1 MEYLRDAP
9 SFMPKIDFSAYEGGR
24 EQAYIKHTLLEEYL
38 PEWGYKVGSQ
48 WDSLVYVDGFAGPW
62 DVQTPSF
69 ADSSFGI
76 ASAALNHV
84 ASGFTERGKQ
94 LNVRC
99 VLVEQ
104 NQEAF
109 KKLKAYADS
118 VNRPGFRV
126 DALSGQFVSQ
136 LPAIQKI
143 IHEAGSSAF
152 RFVFLDPKGWADIPM
167 SEIRPLLNVRGSE
180 VVVNLMTRFMIR
192 FLEQP
197 DRAESFK
204 GLFGRDE
211 VLPILDAT
219 PAAEKHD
226 ALVREYGK
234 SLHQLC
240 NFKYVSS
247 AIILEPKRDDIRYFL
262 VYGTNHHRGVEVF
275 KAAETKAARLQDHI
289 RHESAVKKS
298 GGQDNMMGALFGGEV
313 PKSDYAYTHWQ
324 RYCGKAKRKV
334 IDRILAAPAQGV
346 SFAELFCDAM
356 AFPLVT
362 PTDLHGWLAQWHGAI
377 ELRLDGE
384 KRKKASPDHDDWV
397 VLKDGG
403 LLRACVRG

>member
-1 MEYLRDAP
+1 MRCLSEALWC
-9 SFMPKIDFSAYEGGR
+9 MPKIDFAAYEGGR

-69 ADSSFGI
+69 DDSSFGI
-76 ASAALNHV
+76 ASKALNNV
-84 ASGFTERGKQ
+84 ASGLTEHGRQ

-104 NQEAF
+104 SPEAF

-240 NFKYVSS
+240 GFKYVSS

-275 KAAETKAARLQDHI
+275 KAAETKAARLQDQI
-289 RHESAVKKS
+289 RHESAVQKS
-298 GGQDNMMGALFGGEV
+298 GGQNDMMGALFGGEV
-313 PKSDYAYTHWQ
+313 PKSDYGFTLWQ
-324 RYCGKAKRKV
+324 RYCEKAKRKL

-362 PTDLHGWLAQWHGAI
+362 PTDLHGWITRWQGAI
-377 ELRLDGE
+377 ELNLDGE
-384 KRKKASPDHDDWV
+384 KRKKPSPDHEDRII
-397 VLKDGG
+397 LKDSER
-403 LLRACVRG
+403 LRGFLRT